1 MTTKERTAFIRE
13 ELSNI
18 GDRINALFAELAE
31 MEKQEAMERDERQMA
46 LPMETFA

>member
-1 MTTKERTAFIRE
+1 MTDRERTAFIRE

-31 MEKQEAMERDERQMA
+31 MEKQDAHERDERQLNMWSEQNA
-46 LPMETFA
+46 